1 MSSTMT
7 TMMIVQKL
15 AKVYNFEVDDAMRNL
30 LTKKEFNAIQV
41 AKRKADRDAK
51 KAKKDAKPKR
61 ADTGYI
67 LFCKSIRPDISKGLG
82 AKEIIS
88 KGAEMWKALEQETR
102 DDWKKKAKDLKTTDL
117 SDDEETDP
125 KPKKAKRS
133 PTGYQLFAA
142 HIRPTII
149 AELDLKDPKL
159 VMKEQ
164 GARWKALEQTER
176 DLWINKAKA

>member
-1 MSSTMT
+1 MNAQT
-7 TMMIVQKL
+7 IVQKL
-15 AKVYNFEVDDAMRNL
+15 AKVYKFEVDDAMRHL
-30 LTKKEFNAIQV
+30 LTKKEINALGV
-41 AKRKADRDAK
+41 AKRKAERQAK
-51 KAKKDAKPKR
+51 KDKKDAKPKR

-67 LFCKSIRPDISKGLG
+67 LFCKSIRPDISQGLG

-88 KGAEMWKALEQETR
+88 KGAEMWKALDQDTR
-102 DDWKKKAKDLKTTDL
+102 DDWNKKAKDLKTPDT
-117 SDDEETDP
+117 SDDDETDT

-149 AELDLKDPKL
+149 AEHIHHPNL

-164 GARWKALEQTER
+164 GARWNTLQQTER
-176 DLWINKAKA
+176 DAWNFNAKALI